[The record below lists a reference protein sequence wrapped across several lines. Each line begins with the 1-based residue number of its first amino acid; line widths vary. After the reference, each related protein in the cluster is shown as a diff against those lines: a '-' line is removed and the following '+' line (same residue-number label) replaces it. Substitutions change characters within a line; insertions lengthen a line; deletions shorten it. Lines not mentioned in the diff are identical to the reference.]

1 MSRLLQDLRFGFRLL
16 LRKPGF
22 TFAALLALAIGVGA
36 NTAIYSIFY
45 AQIVADFPYPHPEQL
60 VVLWSSV
67 GGRKNVVS
75 AGDFL
80 DWKQQSTVFQIL
92 GAVRG
97 NTFNLSVGDKPQQVQ
112 GDYLTPGFLDKLI
125 GDRPFMG
132 RYFSEEEGTPG
143 KDRVVIITHKL

>member
-1 MSRLLQDLRFGFRLL
+1 MRNIWRDLAFGFRLL

-22 TFAALLALAIGVGA
+22 TFAALLVLAIGVGA

-60 VVLWSSV
+60 VVLWLKTE
-67 GGRKNVVS
+67 GRKNVVS

-80 DWKQQSTVFQIL
+80 DWKRESNAFQIL

-97 NTFNLSVGDKPQQVQ
+97 GQFNLS
-112 GDYLTPGFLDKLI
+112 I
-125 GDRPFMG
+125 GASTSKFRA
-132 RYFSEEEGTPG
+132 
-143 KDRVVIITHKL
+143 II

>member
-1 MSRLLQDLRFGFRLL
+1 MRNVSRDLRFGFRLL

-22 TFAALLALAIGVGA
+22 TLAALFALAIGIGA

-45 AQIVADFPYPHPEQL
+45 AQIVADFPYPHPEEL

-80 DWKQQSTVFQIL
+80 DWKQERKFFHIL
-92 GAVRG
+92 GTVRVP
-97 NTFNLSVGDKPQQVQ
+97 TFNLSRGNKPQQVQ
-112 GDYLTPGFLDKLI
+112 GDYLTPSFLDKLI
-125 GDRPFMG
+125 GDHPFMG
-132 RYFSEEEGTPG
+132 RYFSEEEG
-143 KDRVVIITHKL
+143 